1 MTKEVDRLEQT
12 LHYSFADKSL
22 IQTALTHRSF
32 GKRNN
37 ERLEFLGDS
46 ILGYLVA
53 ERLFQHFTAAPEGAL
68 SRIRSSLVNQT
79 TLSSIARELDLGG
92 CLRLGD
98 GEKKTGG
105 DRDSILADALEALI
119 AAIYLDSDLENCGRV
134 VESLFESRL
143 QQDIEIVQQKD
154 PKTKLQEFSQ
164 ARGYKLPEY
173 SVVKVEGEAHKQI
186 FYVQCSVEGFAKI
199 EACVGNSKRS
209 AEQAAAKEML
219 KSIEDVN

>member
-1 MTKEVDRLEQT
+1 MTKEVDRLEHT
-12 LHYSFADKSL
+12 LHYSFSDKSL
-22 IQTALTHRSF
+22 ILTALTHRSF
-32 GKRNN
+32 GKSNN

-53 ERLFQHFTAAPEGAL
+53 EWLFQRFTAAPEGVL

-79 TLSSIARELDLGG
+79 TLSSIARELDLGR

-119 AAIYLDSDLENCGRV
+119 AAIYLDSGLENCGRV

-143 QQDIEIVQQKD
+143 QEDIEIVQQKD
-154 PKTKLQEFSQ
+154 PKTQLQEFSQ
-164 ARGYKLPEY
+164 ARGHKLPEY
-173 SVVKVEGEAHKQI
+173 SVVKVEGEAHNQI

-219 KSIEDVN
+219 KSIEDAN

>member
-1 MTKEVDRLEQT
+1 MTKEVDRLEHS
-12 LHYSFADKSL
+12 LHYFFTDKSL
-22 IQTALTHRSF
+22 ILTALTHRSF
-32 GKRNN
+32 GKSNN

-53 ERLFQHFTAAPEGAL
+53 ERLFQRFTAAPEGAL

-79 TLSSIARELDLGG
+79 TLSAIARELDLGG

-119 AAIYLDSDLENCGRV
+119 AAIYLDSGLENCGRV

-143 QQDIEIVQQKD
+143 QEDIEIVQQKD
-154 PKTKLQEFSQ
+154 PKTQLQEFSQ
-164 ARGYKLPEY
+164 ARGHKLPEY
-173 SVVKVEGEAHKQI
+173 SVVKVEGEAHSQI
-186 FYVQCSVEGFAKI
+186 FYVQCSVEGLAKI
-199 EACVGNSKRS
+199 EACAGSSKRS

-219 KSIEDVN
+219 RSIEDAN

>member
-1 MTKEVDRLEQT
+1 MTKEVDRLEHS
-12 LHYSFADKSL
+12 LHYFFTDKSL
-22 IQTALTHRSF
+22 ILTALTHRSF
-32 GKRNN
+32 GKSNN

-53 ERLFQHFTAAPEGAL
+53 EKLFQRFTAAPEGAL

-79 TLSSIARELDLGG
+79 TLSAIARELDLGG

-143 QQDIEIVQQKD
+143 QEDIEIVQQKD
-154 PKTKLQEFSQ
+154 PKTQLQEFSQ

-173 SVVKVEGEAHKQI
+173 SVVKVEGEAHNQI

-199 EACVGNSKRS
+199 EACVGGSKRS

-219 KSIEDVN
+219 KSIEDAN

>member
-1 MTKEVDRLEQT
+1 MTKEVDRLEHS
-12 LHYSFADKSL
+12 LHYFFTDKSL
-22 IQTALTHRSF
+22 ILTALTHRSF
-32 GKRNN
+32 GKSNN

-53 ERLFQHFTAAPEGAL
+53 ERLFQRFTAAPEGAL

-105 DRDSILADALEALI
+105 DRDSILADSLEALI

-143 QQDIEIVQQKD
+143 QEDIEIVQQKD
-154 PKTKLQEFSQ
+154 PKTQLQEFSQ
-164 ARGYKLPEY
+164 ARGHKLPEY
-173 SVVKVEGEAHKQI
+173 SVVKVEGEAHNQI
-186 FYVQCSVEGFAKI
+186 FYVQCSVEGFAMI
-199 EACVGNSKRS
+199 EASVGSSKRS

-219 KSIEDVN
+219 KLIEDAN

>member
-1 MTKEVDRLEQT
+1 MNRLYIILFT
-12 LHYSFADKSL
+12 DKSL

-53 ERLFQHFTAAPEGAL
+53 ERLFQRFTALRLKELL

-105 DRDSILADALEALI
+105 DRDSILADSLEALI
-119 AAIYLDSDLENCGRV
+119 AAIYLDSGLENCGRV

-143 QQDIEIVQQKD
+143 QEDIEIVQQKD
-154 PKTKLQEFSQ
+154 PKTQLQEFSQ
-164 ARGYKLPEY
+164 ARGHKLPEY
-173 SVVKVEGEAHKQI
+173 SVVKVEGEAHNQI
-186 FYVQCSVEGFAKI
+186 FYVQCSVEGLAKI
-199 EACVGNSKRS
+199 EACAGSSKRS

-219 KSIEDVN
+219 KSIEDAN

>member
-1 MTKEVDRLEQT
+1 MTKEVDRLEHT
-12 LHYSFADKSL
+12 LRYSFADKSL
-22 IQTALTHRSF
+22 ILTALTHRSF
-32 GKRNN
+32 GKSNN

-53 ERLFQHFTAAPEGAL
+53 ERLFQRFNAAPEGAL

-143 QQDIEIVQQKD
+143 QEDIEIVQQKD
-154 PKTKLQEFSQ
+154 PKTQLQEFSQ
-164 ARGYKLPEY
+164 ARGHKLPEY
-173 SVVKVEGEAHKQI
+173 SVVKVEGEAHNQI

-199 EACVGNSKRS
+199 EVCVGNSKRS

-219 KSIEDVN
+219 KSIEDAN

>member
-1 MTKEVDRLEQT
+1 MTKEVDRLEHY
-12 LHYSFADKSL
+12 LHYSFTDKSL
-22 IQTALTHRSF
+22 ILTALTHRSF
-32 GKRNN
+32 GKSNN

-53 ERLFQHFTAAPEGAL
+53 ERLFQRFSAAPEGAL

-119 AAIYLDSDLENCGRV
+119 AAIYLDSGLENCGRV
-134 VESLFESRL
+134 VEFLFESRL
-143 QQDIEIVQQKD
+143 QEDIEIVQQKD
-154 PKTKLQEFSQ
+154 PKTQLQEFSQ
-164 ARGYKLPEY
+164 ARGHKLPEY
-173 SVVKVEGEAHKQI
+173 SVVKVEGEAHNQI
-186 FYVQCSVEGFAKI
+186 FYVQCSVEGFAMI

-209 AEQAAAKEML
+209 AEQAAAEEML
-219 KSIEDVN
+219 KLIEDAN